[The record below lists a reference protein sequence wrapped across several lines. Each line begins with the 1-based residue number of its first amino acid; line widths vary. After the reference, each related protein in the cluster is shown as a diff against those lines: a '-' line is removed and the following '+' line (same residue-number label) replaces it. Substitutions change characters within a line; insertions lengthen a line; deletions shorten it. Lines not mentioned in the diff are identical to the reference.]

1 MTSKKSI
8 IVFYDAYCVMCNKS
22 IIWLIKNDSYNLL
35 KFSHFKS
42 DYAIKNHKKATK
54 IEAISIKDENDNS
67 LYRSDAVLYLL
78 KKIKKLKFIWIL
90 GLLTPKFIRDGIYNF
105 IAKNRYKWFGKNES
119 CLIPDKKIKSKFI

>member
-22 IIWLIKNDSYNLL
+22 IIWLIKNDSCNLL

-42 DYAIKNHKKATK
+42 DYAIKNHKTASE
-54 IEAISIKDENDNS
+54 IETISIKDENDNY

-90 GLLTPKFIRDGIYNF
+90 GFLTPKFIRDGIYNF
-105 IAKNRYKWFGKNES
+105 IAKNRYKWFGKYES
-119 CLIPDKKIKSKFI
+119 CLIPDEKIKSKFI